1 LAIEVR
7 LVFAKDSWTTHEV
20 QELFKDLDY
29 LPGYVAKALGTS
41 DWRRAGN
48 VSRIRLQSPLEISLN
63 LDVAALTTALI
74 AVLVIIRD
82 WTPKRR
88 DAYAE
93 VERKQ
98 LENER
103 LKQELSKRARS
114 DQEDV
119 GASARSREQIERM
132 LDLRDEIVRETM
144 GHLREEL
151 ISAITATT
159 GLAVE
164 GTLDAQESLAEYADD
179 FALKHKLTQVESA
192 EIDDS

>member
-1 LAIEVR
+1 
-7 LVFAKDSWTTHEV
+7 
-20 QELFKDLDY
+20 
-29 LPGYVAKALGTS
+29 
-41 DWRRAGN
+41 
-48 VSRIRLQSPLEISLN
+48 
-63 LDVAALTTALI
+63 
-74 AVLVIIRD
+74 
-82 WTPKRR
+82 
-88 DAYAE
+88 
-93 VERKQ
+93 
-98 LENER
+98 
-103 LKQELSKRARS
+103 
-114 DQEDV
+114 
-119 GASARSREQIERM
+119 M